1 MWSHHQRGFGPI
13 LSQLNTNVTN
23 QPYNGACAR
32 ATGLSEGC
40 RASCTGRQTTIWI
53 WAARQSCASTV
64 RPHDKLVPSR
74 QGARQS
80 LSGWFALILMLLLGA
95 CNTSQSIL
103 ASFLRVGV
111 DRSWA
116 RCCAGRCAG
125 FYVGG
130 SDGIVCRKLE
140 INYGKFKSQ
149 LYKFRGRCQGTQ
161 APPHTPPPPGVRY
174 ALADG

>member
-1 MWSHHQRGFGPI
+1 M
-13 LSQLNTNVTN
+13 L
-23 QPYNGACAR
+23 YNELCLPDLL
-32 ATGLSEGC
+32 TESGLSGGC
-40 RASCTGRQTTIWI
+40 RASCTGQQTIIWI

-80 LSGWFALILMLLLGA
+80 LSGWFELILMLLLGA

-103 ASFLRVGV
+103 VSLLRV
-111 DRSWA
+111 DRSRA

-125 FYVGG
+125 FYVGV
-130 SDGIVCRKLE
+130 SDGFVCRELE

-149 LYKFRGRCQGTQ
+149 LYKFRAVVKATWTGGDRVQCVKNL
-161 APPHTPPPPGVRY
+161 VRWLRLERNFRLLTGY
-174 ALADG
+174 V